1 MTSEQLQQD
10 PSYNLLLML
19 PHDDLLPFLQ
29 EQINAKS
36 KTMRYFLA
44 FNALLIAGMAVIAV
58 LDVRQG
64 HIGWAG
70 ILKNFGLGTLLVF
83 TILIVVHEGIHGL
96 AYKLAGAPEVSF
108 GVSWRKFYF
117 YAVAN
122 KFIVGHKSFLLIAL
136 APFLVISAGVIGGLF
151 FADVW
156 FKWVLLTILFMHTG
170 ACAGDFAMLAFYEKH
185 RHLGRILTFDDVDK
199 KISYFYV
206 KD

>member
-29 EQINAKS
+29 EQISARS

-44 FNALLIAGMAVIAV
+44 LNALLIAGMAVIAV

-64 HIGWAG
+64 LIGWSG

-83 TILIVVHEGIHGL
+83 TILIAVHEGIHGL
-96 AYKLAGAPEVSF
+96 AYKMAGAPEISF

-122 KFIVGHKSFLLIAL
+122 KFIVNHTAFLLIAL
-136 APFLVISAGVIGGLF
+136 APFAVISAVVIGGLF

-156 FKWVLLTILFMHTG
+156 MKWVLLTILFMHTG

-185 RHLGRILTFDDVDK
+185 RHLGKILTFDDVDK

>member
-1 MTSEQLQQD
+1 MTTEQLQQD
-10 PSYNLLLML
+10 SSYNLLLML

-29 EQINAKS
+29 EHLNFRS
-36 KTMRYFLA
+36 KTMRYY
-44 FNALLIAGMAVIAV
+44 LILNMLILAGMAVTAV
-58 LDVRQG
+58 FDVRYSIISWG
-64 HIGWAG
+64 G
-70 ILKNFGLGTLLVF
+70 ILKYFGLGTLLVF
-83 TILIVVHEGIHGL
+83 TLLIAVHEGIHGL
-96 AYKLAGAPEVSF
+96 AYKIAGAPEVSF

-122 KFIVGHKSFLLIAL
+122 KFIVNHTSFLLIAL
-136 APFLVISAGVIGGLF
+136 APFVVISAGAIGGLF

-156 FKWVLLTILFMHTG
+156 LKWVLLSILFLHTG

-185 RHLGRILTFDDVDK
+185 RHLGKILTYDDTEK